1 MLDRI
6 WSLNPRAYS
15 QLAPLGVKAGI
26 LMLAVAGALSVAGIG
41 WFYRRQWAWSLS
53 VAIIATQ
60 IAGAVVNIYLGRVI
74 EGAIGVA
81 VAGAVLFC
89 LLRPRV
95 RDAFRR

>member
-41 WFYRRQWAWSLS
+41 WFYRRRWAWSLS
-53 VAIIATQ
+53 VALIATQ

-89 LLRPRV
+89 LLRPRI